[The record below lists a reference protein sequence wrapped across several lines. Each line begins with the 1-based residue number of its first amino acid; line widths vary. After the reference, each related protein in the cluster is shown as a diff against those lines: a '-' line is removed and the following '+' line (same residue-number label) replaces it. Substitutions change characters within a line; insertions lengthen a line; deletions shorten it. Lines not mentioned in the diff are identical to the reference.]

1 MKKFINLTPHP
12 ITLFVDG
19 ERVEIPSDGVLRVK
33 EERKMIEDDPIALE
47 SVEYGNIVI
56 GDQEFD
62 NEHDLYGY
70 LKEKYLSGKEKT
82 RVYVIVSLPALMSL
96 RAKGFAREYFPL
108 HMVAPDTSRRA
119 IRDEQGRIVGVRG
132 FITL

>member
-1 MKKFINLTPHP
+1 MRKFINLTPHP

-33 EERKMIEDDPIALE
+33 EERRMIEDDPIVLE

-96 RAKGFAREYFPL
+96 SKRFAREYFPL
-108 HMVAPDTSRRA
+108 QMVAPDTSRRA
-119 IRDEQGRIVGVRG
+119 VRDEQGRIVGVEG

>member
-1 MKKFINLTPHP
+1 MRKFINLTPHS

-19 ERVEIPSDGVLRVK
+19 DEKIEIPSDGILRVK
-33 EERKMIEDDPIALE
+33 EERKPVEDDPILE
-47 SVEYGNIVI
+47 TVQYGSIVI
-56 GDQEFD
+56 GDIEFD

-82 RVYVIVSLPALMSL
+82 RVYVIISLPALMSFK
-96 RAKGFAREYFPL
+96 AKRFAREYYPL
-108 HMVAPDTSRRA
+108 HMVAPDTSRA
-119 IRDEQGRIVGVRG
+119 VRDEQGRIIGVKG